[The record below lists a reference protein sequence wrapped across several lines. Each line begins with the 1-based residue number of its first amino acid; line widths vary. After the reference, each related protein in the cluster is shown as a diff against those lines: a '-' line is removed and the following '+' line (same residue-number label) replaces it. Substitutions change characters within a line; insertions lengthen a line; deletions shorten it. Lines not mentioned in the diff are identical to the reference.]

1 MIILGLLHPSPY
13 GNNRIDIINE
23 LINSKSPLLSA
34 NQIAG
39 SEKVKVSESDQLLWR
54 AKTTQQWLL

>member
-13 GNNRIDIINE
+13 GNNRIDINE

-39 SEKVKVSESDQLLWR
+39 GNEKVKVSESDKLLWR
-54 AKTTQQWLL
+54 AKTKEQWLL

>member
-13 GNNRIDIINE
+13 GNNRIDINE
-23 LINSKSPLLSA
+23 LINLKSPLLAA